1 MARGQG
7 YSPTLLL
14 IGALA
19 VVAGSAASLLGVSAT
34 GSTLI
39 SGAAGVGP
47 SPTVA
52 IDVILI
58 APVIV
63 LIGIIG
69 WSLLST
75 GGTAIGRN
83 GAVAAIVVVAVVLLG
98 VAWVVHNPGSLPDH
112 VGGTLPTT
120 GGGHGVGGGG
130 HGSGNGTGGNNSSR
144 GGGGGGGSNGT
155 GGHGGSG
162 NSTNGTGTGGG
173 KNSSGNG
180 TGGSGSGG
188 GTGRTNGSGG
198 GSHGGTGSNTSQPIL
213 TAIPP
218 PSASSWPIFAAVAG
232 LSLVIGALIVP
243 RLAARS
249 ILHRRP
255 PPSEPSRQARANAA
269 RAFSDAARRLAS
281 TSDARGVILN
291 LYTQLMARLEPRV
304 EIPTSRTPEEIRQSH
319 LIPLGVRAEAA
330 AHLTRLFEE
339 ACYSSHPIDGAA
351 AARARESVQ
360 LAEYDLRAAHAIG

>member
-39 SGAAGVGP
+39 SGATGAGT
-47 SPTVA
+47 SPGVA

-83 GAVAAIVVVAVVLLG
+83 GAIAAIVVVAVVLLG
-98 VAWVVHNPGSLPDH
+98 VAWVVHNPASLPDR

-130 HGSGNGTGGNNSSR
+130 YGSGNGTGGNNSTR
-144 GGGGGGGSNGT
+144 GGGGGGGTNGT

-162 NSTNGTGTGGG
+162 NSSNGTGSGGG

-188 GTGRTNGSGG
+188 GTGGANGTRGG
-198 GSHGGTGSNTSQPIL
+198 HGGTGTNTTQPIL
-213 TAIPP
+213 TALPP
-218 PSASSWPIFAAVAG
+218 PSASSWPIFVAVAG
-232 LSLVIGALIVP
+232 LSLVVGALIVP

-249 ILHRRP
+249 IMHRRP
-255 PPSEPSRQARANAA
+255 PSSDAGGRARASAA
-269 RAFSDAARRLAS
+269 RAFSDAARKLAN

-304 EIPTSRTPEEIRQSH
+304 DIPTSRTPEEIRQAH